1 MKTKALQ
8 YKYLPWAAAAALLGV
23 AAFAIAQAGV
33 ADDGACGLGLP
44 PGHPGF
50 AQQEAQQ
57 AAEVEQNG
65 FLRACKANLERYSVT
80 FFPLALA
87 GTGLAFEP
95 VDLAGTP
102 FARLNSLGGRSER
115 MSGTPSRFY
124 RGFRTVEGHTL
135 TLFEHDM
142 SADGSSMHRDPKLEL
157 ERVNG
162 LPARLVVLQAGAGEA
177 VSVLSWLQGR
187 RYYELWLEANAARDP
202 LRRQLFAL
210 AESLPPSI
218 PGCPK
223 EIPPKRVSLGAD
235 GFPDIPM
242 PLVLTQEQVDAMD
255 APRPCR

>member
-1 MKTKALQ
+1 MNIKALR
-8 YKYLPWAAAAALLGV
+8 YKCLPWAAAAAVLGV
-23 AAFAIAQAGV
+23 AAFAIAHAGG
-33 ADDGACGLGLP
+33 ADDPACGLGLP
-44 PGHPGF
+44 PDHPGF
-50 AQQEAQQ
+50 AQQEAQR
-57 AAEVEQNG
+57 AAEVRQNG

-87 GTGLAFEP
+87 RTGLAFEP

-102 FARLNSLGGRSER
+102 FARLQSLGGRSER

-124 RGFRTVEGHTL
+124 RGFRTAEGHTL

-142 SADGSSMHRDPKLEL
+142 SADGSSMYRDPKLEL

-162 LPARLVVLQAGAGEA
+162 LPARLVVLQAGPDEA

-210 AESLPPSI
+210 AGSLPPSV
-218 PGCPK
+218 PGCPN
-223 EIPPKRVSLGAD
+223 EIPPKRVALGAD
-235 GFPDIPM
+235 GFPDIPT
-242 PLVLTQEQVDAMD
+242 PDVLTDEPID
-255 APRPCR
+255 APRPCK